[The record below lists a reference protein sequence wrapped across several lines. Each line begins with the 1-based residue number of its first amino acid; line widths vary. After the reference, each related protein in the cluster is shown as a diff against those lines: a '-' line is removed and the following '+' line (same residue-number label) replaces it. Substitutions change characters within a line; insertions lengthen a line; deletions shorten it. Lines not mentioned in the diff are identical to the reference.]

1 MPLTMLDVIVA
12 AVVLLSAFLAM
23 VRGFSREVLS
33 LASWVLAALAAFFA
47 YPHLL
52 PYVSPYIANEMVA
65 LVASLGGIFIVALL
79 AISLVTMKVADLII
93 DSRIGALD
101 RVLGLFFGLA
111 RGALIL
117 AVAILFT
124 NELIRID
131 NRPDWLEQAATKPAL
146 DKMAVRLKEILPAD
160 LAEKLLLKLEKKRP
174 NDEMIQNED
183 EAGDEILTDED

>member
-1 MPLTMLDVIVA
+1 MPLTILDVIVA
-12 AVVLLSAFLAM
+12 VVVLLSAFLAM

-33 LASWVLAALAAFFA
+33 LASWVLATLAAAVA

-65 LVASLGGIFIVALL
+65 LVVSLAGIFIVALL

-101 RVLGLFFGLA
+101 RVLGLVFGLA

-117 AVAILFT
+117 AVAVLFT
-124 NELIRID
+124 NELIRPE
-131 NRPDWLEQAATKPAL
+131 NRPSWLSQAATKPVLDEMAL
-146 DKMAVRLKEILPAD
+146 RLKGVLPAD
-160 LAEKLLLKLEKKRP
+160 LAEKLLLKLEKKRSS
-174 NDEMIQNED
+174 DEMIQNED
-183 EAGDEILTDED
+183 EAGDEILTDEN